1 MWVKTRGDQPTK
13 EDYEALVR
21 RVEVLEK
28 KLADNRSVAD
38 LPKRKISM
46 DEAV

>member
-28 KLADNRSVAD
+28 KLAEQ
-38 LPKRKISM
+38 PKRGRPTK
-46 DEAV
+46 EENKHG